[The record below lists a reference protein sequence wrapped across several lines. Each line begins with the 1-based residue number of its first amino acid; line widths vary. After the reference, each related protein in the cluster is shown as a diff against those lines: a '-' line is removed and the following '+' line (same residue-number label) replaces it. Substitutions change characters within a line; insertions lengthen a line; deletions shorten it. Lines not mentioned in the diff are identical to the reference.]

1 MIKYVI
7 NMFRYFFSK
16 KTKKIEEKIEEKE
29 VLLVWNESEKL
40 LSTFSDNGKYVFE
53 NFTGYI
59 NLYNDICKVENATF
73 TYIVGNMKYLKG
85 FRPIHGCGIRV
96 NNISKFHGI
105 ICSGFLRCGYLL
117 NSTIIDGKVY
127 CEVSNNSTIKNGKLH
142 CSDVSDNST
151 IENGEL
157 HCDEWKDGTVNG
169 GFVKCEIWKNG
180 TFNNGRLCCEKWIN
194 GVFMNG
200 TFEEGEWHG
209 GIWKDGKFLGE
220 SFVGDG
226 TFEGIAKTF

>member
-1 MIKYVI
+1 MINYI
-7 NMFRYFFSK
+7 IEMFRYFFSK
-16 KTKKIEEKIEEKE
+16 KTKKTKEIKEEKE

-59 NLYNDICKVENATF
+59 KLYNNICKVENATF
-73 TYIVGNMKYLKG
+73 TYVVGDMKYLKG
-85 FRPIHGCGIRV
+85 INPFKGYLKSV
-96 NNISKFHGI
+96 NYISKFHGI
-105 ICSGFLRCGYLL
+105 ICSGFLRCRYLL
-117 NSTIIDGKVY
+117 NGTIIDGEVY
-127 CEVSNNSTIKNGKLH
+127 CDVSN
-142 CSDVSDNST
+142 NST

-209 GIWKDGKFLGE
+209 GNWKGGKFLGE

-226 TFEGIAKTF
+226 TFKGIEK

>member
-1 MIKYVI
+1 MINYIIK
-7 NMFRYFFSK
+7 MFGNIFNK
-16 KTKKIEEKIEEKE
+16 KTKKIKEEIEEKE

-40 LSTFSDNGKYVFE
+40 LSTFSDNGKYIFE

-59 NLYNDICKVENATF
+59 KLYDNICKVENATF

-85 FRPIHGCGIRV
+85 IKPFKGYLKSV

-105 ICSGFLRCGYLL
+105 ICSGFLRCKYLL

-127 CEVSNNSTIKNGKLH
+127 CEVSN
-142 CSDVSDNST
+142 NST

-169 GFVKCEIWKNG
+169 GFVKCSIWKNG

-194 GVFMNG
+194 GVFING

-209 GIWKDGKFLGE
+209 GNWKGGKFLGE

-226 TFEGIAKTF
+226 TFKGIEKLS

>member
-16 KTKKIEEKIEEKE
+16 KTKEIKEEKE

-59 NLYNDICKVENATF
+59 KLYDNICKVENATF

-85 FRPIHGCGIRV
+85 IEPFKGCGKRV

-105 ICSGFLRCGYLL
+105 ICSGFLRCEYLL
-117 NSTIIDGKVY
+117 NSTIIDGEVY
-127 CEVSNNSTIKNGKLH
+127 CDVSN
-142 CSDVSDNST
+142 NST

-180 TFNNGRLCCEKWIN
+180 IFYNGRLCCEKWIN
-194 GVFMNG
+194 GVFING
-200 TFEEGEWHG
+200 TFEKGEWHG
-209 GIWKDGKFLGE
+209 GNWKGGKFLGE

-226 TFEGIAKTF
+226 TFKGIEK